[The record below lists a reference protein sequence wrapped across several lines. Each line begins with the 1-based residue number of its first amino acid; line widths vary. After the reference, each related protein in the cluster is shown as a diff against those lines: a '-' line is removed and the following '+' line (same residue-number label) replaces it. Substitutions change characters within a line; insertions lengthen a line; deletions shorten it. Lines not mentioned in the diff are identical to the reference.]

1 MLMTRGAKLDL
12 KDKVRTV
19 MVRCMPTQKQ
29 HDCKR
34 PGYHYTTCMMLCV
47 VPILVSIEIRAFR
60 FNTTYISQYLSE

>member
-29 HDCKR
+29 HECKW
-34 PGYHYTTCMMLCV
+34 PGYHC
-47 VPILVSIEIRAFR
+47 
-60 FNTTYISQYLSE
+60 TYMHDGVHCTHSSNNRD